1 MEAATPLRHPHVSA
15 QDDRVRIDGLIV
27 ADETLARLVAEA
39 LDPDSI
45 AIDALEIG
53 ARVLDREQTGAN
65 AEFVKTEFEKVSK
78 SVEAEFGERAKQAA
92 EELGEKLDAV
102 FDPDSGHL
110 SKSLE
115 ELFSDGS
122 SVAVQNRVKELV
134 AEALQRSHADLRK
147 QFASTDEGVNPLADF
162 KARTVDAIKEA
173 DERQHKTQRALLA
186 QMNELEKQ
194 LQGLRDEKQ
203 KLEELAEERERG
215 TAKGRS
221 YEEAV
226 AEAIDSLA
234 SVLGDVA
241 DPVGD
246 ESGAGGKKGDVLVGI
261 DGCTGPERGRI
272 VFEAKDKQLSKPKFY
287 SDLDDSMEQRDAD
300 YAVLVVPT
308 PEEVP
313 ARLHSLRE
321 YQGDKMIAVFDADD
335 GSTLE
340 LEFAYRVARAR
351 VTAQREGADEID
363 AAAIRATVARAVAA
377 MDDLRKIKSQLT
389 TAQNGIGG
397 AQEMLGAVEARVR
410 AELSQVDDALAPA
423 APQDTFPID

>member
-15 QDDRVRIDGLIV
+15 EDDRVRIDGLIV

-173 DERQHKTQRALLA
+173 DDRQHKTQRALLA

-203 KLEELAEERERG
+203 KLEEVAEERERG

-226 AEAIDSLA
+226 AEAIDRIA
-234 SVLGDVA
+234 DIQGDSA
-241 DPVGD
+241 EAVGD
-246 ESGAGGKKGDVLVGI
+246 ERGAGGKKGDIVVGL
-261 DGCTGPERGRI
+261 DGCSGPAQGFI
-272 VFEAKDKQLSKPKFY
+272 VFEAKDKQLSKPAFR
-287 SDLDDSMEQRDAD
+287 SELAAAMEQRGAL
-300 YAVLVVPT
+300 YSVLVVPT
-308 PEEVP
+308 PDEVP
-313 ARLHSLRE
+313 ARLHPLRE
-321 YQGDKMIAVFDADD
+321 YDGDKLIAVFDPDD

-340 LEFAYRVARAR
+340 LEYAYRIAR
-351 VTAQREGADEID
+351 VRVAASRDDASEID
-363 AAAIRATVARAVAA
+363 AAALRAIVGRADAAMADVRKVKTGLTNADTGIQSARA
-377 MDDLRKIKSQLT
+377 
-389 TAQNGIGG
+389 
-397 AQEMLGAVEARVR
+397 AVEALEASVR
-410 AELSQVDDALAPA
+410 GELSALDALLAPA
-423 APQDTFPID
+423 APQDTFPIS

>member
-1 MEAATPLRHPHVSA
+1 
-15 QDDRVRIDGLIV
+15 
-27 ADETLARLVAEA
+27 
-39 LDPDSI
+39 
-45 AIDALEIG
+45 
-53 ARVLDREQTGAN
+53 
-65 AEFVKTEFEKVSK
+65 
-78 SVEAEFGERAKQAA
+78 
-92 EELGEKLDAV
+92 
-102 FDPDSGHL
+102 
-110 SKSLE
+110 
-115 ELFSDGS
+115 
-122 SVAVQNRVKELV
+122 VAVQNRVKELV

>member
-1 MEAATPLRHPHVSA
+1 MV
-15 QDDRVRIDGLIV
+15 IDGLVI
-27 ADETLARLVAEA
+27 ADETLARLVVEA
-39 LDPDSI
+39 VDADAV

-92 EELGEKLDAV
+92 EELGEKLDEV

-110 SKSLE
+110 SKSLD

-122 SVAVQNRVKELV
+122 SSAVQHRVKELV
-134 AEALQRSHADLRK
+134 SEALQRSQADLRK

-173 DERQHKTQRALLA
+173 DDRQHKTQRALLA

-203 KLEELAEERERG
+203 KLEEVAEERERG

-226 AEAIDSLA
+226 CEAVDSIA
-234 SVLGDVA
+234 KVLGDIA

-246 ESGAGGKKGDVLVGI
+246 ELGTGGKKGDVLVGI
-261 DGCTGPERGRI
+261 DGCNGPERGRI

-287 SDLDDSMEQRDAD
+287 ADLDESMEQRDAD

-308 PEEVP
+308 VEEVP

-321 YQGDKMIAVFDADD
+321 YQGDKLIAVFDPED

-351 VTAQREGADEID
+351 VTAVREGADEID
-363 AAAIRATVARAVAA
+363 AAAIRAAVARAVAA
-377 MDDLRKIKSQLT
+377 MDDVRKIKSQLT

-397 AQEMLGAVEARVR
+397 ARDLLEAVEARVR

-423 APQDTFPID
+423 APQDALPID

>member
-1 MEAATPLRHPHVSA
+1 MEAATPLRHPHVTA
-15 QDDRVRIDGLIV
+15 HDDRVRIDGLVV

-39 LDPDSI
+39 IDPDSI
-45 AIDALEIG
+45 AVDALEIG

-78 SVEAEFGERAKQAA
+78 SVEAEFGERAKRAA
-92 EELGEKLDAV
+92 EELGEKLDQV
-102 FDPDSGHL
+102 FDPDTGHL
-110 SKSLE
+110 SKSLD

-134 AEALQRSHADLRK
+134 AEALQRSQADLRK

-173 DERQHKTQRALLA
+173 DDRQHKTQRALLA

-203 KLEELAEERERG
+203 KLEEVAEERERG

-246 ESGAGGKKGDVLVGI
+246 ESGAGGRKGDVLVGI

-321 YQGDKMIAVFDADD
+321 YQGDKMIAVFDADE

-351 VTAQREGADEID
+351 VTALREGRDVID
-363 AAAIRATVARAVAA
+363 AAAIRATVARAVVA
-377 MDDLRKIKSQLT
+377 MDDVRKVKSQLT
-389 TAQNGIGG
+389 AAQNGIGG
-397 AQEMLGAVEARVR
+397 AQEVLGAVEARVR
-410 AELSQVDDALAPA
+410 AELAQVDEALAPA
-423 APQDTFPID
+423 APQDAFPID

>member
-15 QDDRVRIDGLIV
+15 QGDRVRIDGLVV

-39 LDPDSI
+39 LDPDSV
-45 AIDALEIG
+45 AADALEIG

-92 EELGEKLDAV
+92 EELGRKLDQV

-110 SKSLE
+110 SKSLD

-122 SVAVQNRVKELV
+122 STAVQHRVKELV
-134 AEALQRSHADLRK
+134 SEALQRSHSDLRK

-173 DERQHKTQRALLA
+173 DERQNKTQRALLA

-203 KLEELAEERERG
+203 KLEELADERERG
-215 TAKGRS
+215 TAKGRT

-226 AEAIDSLA
+226 CQALDAIA

-246 ESGAGGKKGDVLVGI
+246 ESGAGGRKGDVLIGI

-287 SDLDDSMEQRDAD
+287 ADLDDSMEQRDAD

-321 YQGDKMIAVFDADD
+321 YQGDKMIAVFDADA

-351 VTAQREGADEID
+351 VSAQREGADEID
-363 AAAIRATVARAVAA
+363 AAAIRTTVARAVAA
-377 MDDLRKIKSQLT
+377 MDDVRKIKSQLT

-397 AQEMLGAVEARVR
+397 AQDMLAAVEARVR
-410 AELSQVDDALAPA
+410 AELTQVDEALAPA
-423 APQDTFPID
+423 APQDSFPIE

>member
-15 QDDRVRIDGLIV
+15 QDDRVRIDGLVV

-39 LDPDSI
+39 LDPDAI

-78 SVEAEFGERAKQAA
+78 NVEAEFGERAKRAA
-92 EELGEKLDAV
+92 EELGEKLDEV

-110 SKSLE
+110 SKSLD

-203 KLEELAEERERG
+203 KLEEVAEERERG

-226 AEAIDSLA
+226 AEALDALA

-246 ESGAGGKKGDVLVGI
+246 ESGAGGKKGDVLIGI

-272 VFEAKDKQLSKPKFY
+272 VVEAKDKQLSKPKFY
-287 SDLDDSMEQRDAD
+287 ADLDDSMEQRDAD

-321 YQGDKMIAVFDADD
+321 YQGDKMIAVFDADE

-377 MDDLRKIKSQLT
+377 MDDVRKIKSQLT

-397 AQEMLGAVEARVR
+397 AQEMLAAVEARVR
-410 AELSQVDDALAPA
+410 AELTQVDEALAPA
-423 APQDTFPID
+423 APQGSLPIE

>member
-1 MEAATPLRHPHVSA
+1 MEAATPLRHPHVSL
-15 QDDRVRIDGLIV
+15 QGDRVLIDGLVV
-27 ADETLARLVAEA
+27 ADDTLARLIAEA
-39 LDPDSI
+39 VDPDVV
-45 AIDALEIG
+45 ATDALEIG
-53 ARVLDREQTGAN
+53 ARVLDRELTGAN

-78 SVEAEFGERAKQAA
+78 SVGA
-92 EELGEKLDAV
+92 ELGEKLDEV

-110 SKSLE
+110 SKSLD

-122 SVAVQNRVKELV
+122 SSAVQHRVKELV
-134 AEALQRSHADLRK
+134 SEALQRSQADLRK

-173 DERQHKTQRALLA
+173 DDRQHKTQRALLA

-203 KLEELAEERERG
+203 KLEEVAEERERG

-226 AEAIDSLA
+226 CEAVDAIA
-234 SVLGDVA
+234 KVLGDIA

-246 ESGAGGKKGDVLVGI
+246 ELGTGGKKGDVLVGI
-261 DGCTGPERGRI
+261 DACNGPERGRI
-272 VFEAKDKQLSKPKFY
+272 VFEAKDKQLSKPRFY
-287 SDLDDSMEQRDAD
+287 ADLDGSMEQRDAD

-313 ARLHSLRE
+313 AKLHSLRE
-321 YQGDKMIAVFDADD
+321 YQGDKLIAIFDPED

-351 VTAQREGADEID
+351 VTAVREGAEEID
-363 AAAIRATVARAVAA
+363 AAAVRATVGRAVAA
-377 MDDLRKIKSQLT
+377 MDDVRKIKSQLT

-397 AQEMLGAVEARVR
+397 ARDMLETVEARVR

-423 APQDTFPID
+423 APQDTLPLD

>member
-1 MEAATPLRHPHVSA
+1 MEAATPLRHPHVSV
-15 QDDRVRIDGLIV
+15 QGDRVVIDGLVI

-39 LDPDSI
+39 VDADAV

-92 EELGEKLDAV
+92 EELGEKLDEV

-110 SKSLE
+110 SKSLD

-122 SVAVQNRVKELV
+122 SSAVQHRVKELV
-134 AEALQRSHADLRK
+134 SEALQRSQADLRK

-173 DERQHKTQRALLA
+173 DDRQHKTQRALLA

-203 KLEELAEERERG
+203 KLEEVAEERERG

-226 AEAIDSLA
+226 CQALDGIA

-246 ESGAGGKKGDVLVGI
+246 ESGAGGRKGDVLIGI

-287 SDLDDSMEQRDAD
+287 ADLDDSMEQRDAD

-321 YQGDKMIAVFDADD
+321 YQGDKMIAVFDADE

-351 VTAQREGADEID
+351 VTAVREGADEID

-397 AQEMLGAVEARVR
+397 AQEMLAAVEARVR
-410 AELSQVDDALAPA
+410 AELTQVDEALAPV
-423 APQDTFPID
+423 APQDALPFD